1 MCKDIIYVDLCDNL
15 RMFSILENTK
25 DIKKKINNRKIKE
38 VVNFFL
44 LFKYRIYTYFNKIK
58 KIEFE
63 NKIIYVVYINK
74 AKKCKNNK
82 LDNIVFKTLKNK
94 NCKVIFSQ
102 ELVNILHNSKKNKDY
117 INMQKQD
124 KTIFI
129 ENIQKALEYIIKIRK
144 ECVQQ
149 NNIYVL
155 TKNNNIQYR
164 NLLIDLSLKYKSLNI
179 ITEKIKE
186 FKHIE
191 DFVYEKYG
199 VFVVISNNKR
209 KSLIRAKYILNIDYN
224 ENEINQFNI
233 NRNGIIFNIS
243 NNEIKR
249 IRGFNGIIINNVEME
264 YISGANYEHIKYSRK
279 QKIFRR
285 FQNNMEENNL
295 EPDIINIVG
304 NNGYIAE
311 SEVKKSCSVY

>member
-1 MCKDIIYVDLCDNL
+1 MCKDIIYVDLCDNFK
-15 RMFSILENTK
+15 MFSILENTK
-25 DIKKKINNRKIKE
+25 DIKKKINNRKIKK

-44 LFKYRIYTYFNKIK
+44 LFKYRIYMYFNKIK

-74 AKKCKNNK
+74 AKKYKNNK

-94 NCKVIFSQ
+94 NYKVIFSQ
-102 ELVNILHNSKKNKDY
+102 ELVNILHNSKKNKNL

-129 ENIQKALEYIIKIRK
+129 ENIQEVLEYIIKIRK

-155 TKNNNIQYR
+155 TKNNNVQYR
-164 NLLIDLSLKYKSLNI
+164 NLLIDFSLKYKSLNI

-186 FKHIE
+186 FKNIE
-191 DFVYEKYG
+191 NFIYDKYG
-199 VFVVISNNKR
+199 VFIVVSNNKR

-224 ENEINQFNI
+224 ESEINQFNI

-249 IRGFNGIIINNVEME
+249 IRGFNGIIINNVEMK
-264 YISGANYEHIKYSRK
+264 YILKKNYDNIKYRRE
-279 QKIFRR
+279 QKIFKR
-285 FQNNMEENNL
+285 FYNNMEKNNL
-295 EPDIINIVG
+295 KPNIVNIIG
-304 NNGYIAE
+304 NNGYIE
-311 SEVKKSCSVY
+311 ENEVKKI

>member
-63 NKIIYVVYINK
+63 NKIIFVVYINK

-82 LDNIVFKTLKNK
+82 LDNIVLKTLKNK
-94 NCKVIFSQ
+94 KCKVIFSQ
-102 ELVNILHNSKKNKDY
+102 ELVKILHNSKKNKDY

-191 DFVYEKYG
+191 DLIYEKYG

-264 YISGANYEHIKYSRK
+264 YISGENYEHIKYSRK

-295 EPDIINIVG
+295 EPNIINIVG
-304 NNGYIAE
+304 NNGNIAE
-311 SEVKKSCSVY
+311 REVKKSCSVY